1 MIIGLLGNKG
11 SGKDT
16 CGDYLVSNYN
26 FIKYNFANPVKEI
39 SEILFNLNTQ
49 QLYGNKK
56 EEIDTRY
63 NLSPRIIFQRLGT
76 EFGQNM
82 IYDLFPELKD
92 KIEHKLFWVEMSRNF
107 IDKNKNKNIVIC
119 DVRFQHEI
127 DFIKS
132 FNGSIIKLNRSNII
146 KDTHISECEIN
157 IIDKS
162 IIDYNIDNT
171 NSKEELYKKIDLLL
185 R

>member
-1 MIIGLLGNKG
+1 
-11 SGKDT
+11 
-16 CGDYLVSNYN
+16 
-26 FIKYNFANPVKEI
+26 
-39 SEILFNLNTQ
+39 
-49 QLYGNKK
+49 
-56 EEIDTRY
+56 
-63 NLSPRIIFQRLGT
+63 
-76 EFGQNM
+76 M

-92 KIEHKLFWVEMSRNF
+92 KIEHKLFWVEMCRNF